1 MVDIDT
7 FLFFVLL
14 LSRGDFMSNIRVHKK
29 MNLMSIDM
37 IKENIIN
44 VFYGIVEQYNKQDE
58 YKDLVISKQ
67 ELWELTGF
75 KGKYNSIKIYEI
87 LGELTKSSTYVIR
100 ENHKISG
107 SMFVTEI
114 IDDKIKIEVPR
125 TFQKYLFYK
134 KDIDLM
140 YKAKHRKKLTIPEL
154 EYYDKEVKT
163 KSKFLVLLKKAD
175 ILGIKG
181 KYNKRLYSLLMQF
194 KKTGFYFT
202 TWKKFKEILEVP
214 KSYTSSHIDQK
225 IFTPVKKELLKVGIE
240 ILEIKKIKKGRSI
253 DRVEIR
259 FKCEEDT
266 STMLSNQGKVKGKE
280 LSPKSPFFS
289 KDRGLER
296 EEEKKDVMSEVK
308 RRALI
313 ELSKKGKF
321 NLIEPLM
328 GLITDEEVE
337 EFMGGK

>member
-1 MVDIDT
+1 
-7 FLFFVLL
+7 
-14 LSRGDFMSNIRVHKK
+14 MSNIRVHKE
-29 MNLMSIDM
+29 MNLMSVDM

-44 VFYGIVEQYNKQDE
+44 VFYGIVEQYNKQNE

-75 KGKYNSIKIYEI
+75 SGKYNSIKVFEI
-87 LGELTKSSTYVIR
+87 IRELTKSSTYVIR

-154 EYYDKEVKT
+154 EYYDKEVKP

-181 KYNKRLYSLLMQF
+181 KYSKRLYSLLMQF
-194 KKTGFYFT
+194 KKTSIYFT
-202 TWKKFKEILEVP
+202 TWEKFKEVLEVP
-214 KSYTSSHIDQK
+214 KSYKSGDIDRY
-225 IFTPVKKELLKVGIE
+225 IFKPAEKELLKVGIE
-240 ILEIKKIKKGRSI
+240 ITEIKKIKKGRSI

-259 FKCEEDT
+259 FTYVETFQENSYATDLMKKEENKGAKM
-266 STMLSNQGKVKGKE
+266 SLS
-280 LSPKSPFFS
+280 
-289 KDRGLER
+289 
-296 EEEKKDVMSEVK
+296 K
-308 RRALI
+308 RKAMM
-313 ELSKKGKF
+313 ELSKKGRYDLMEELIKF
-321 NLIEPLM
+321 K
-328 GLITDEEVE
+328 TDEEVD
-337 EFMGGK
+337 EFMKSELTIV

>member
-1 MVDIDT
+1 
-7 FLFFVLL
+7 
-14 LSRGDFMSNIRVHKK
+14 MSNIRVHKE

-58 YKDLVISKQ
+58 YKDLIISKQ
-67 ELWELTGF
+67 KLWELTGF
-75 KGKYNSIKIYEI
+75 SGKYNSVKVFEI
-87 LGELTKSSTYVIR
+87 IRELTKSSTYVIK

-107 SMFVTEI
+107 SMFVIEVL
-114 IDDKIKIEVPR
+114 DDKIKIEVPR

-140 YKAKHRKKLTIPEL
+140 HKAKHKKVLSVAEL
-154 EYYDKEVKT
+154 EYYDKEVKP

-194 KKTGFYFT
+194 KKTGLYFT
-202 TWKKFKEILEVP
+202 TWDKFKEILEIP

-225 IFTPVKKELLKVGIE
+225 IFAPAKKELLKVGIE
-240 ILEIKKIKKGRSI
+240 ITEIKKIKKGRSI

-259 FKCEEDT
+259 FNVRRLFLQMV
-266 STMLSNQGKVKGKE
+266 SLN
-280 LSPKSPFFS
+280 
-289 KDRGLER
+289 R
-296 EEEKKDVMSEVK
+296 KKPRRVK
-308 RRALI
+308 R
-313 ELSKKGKF
+313 GK
-321 NLIEPLM
+321 N
-328 GLITDEEVE
+328 
-337 EFMGGK
+337 